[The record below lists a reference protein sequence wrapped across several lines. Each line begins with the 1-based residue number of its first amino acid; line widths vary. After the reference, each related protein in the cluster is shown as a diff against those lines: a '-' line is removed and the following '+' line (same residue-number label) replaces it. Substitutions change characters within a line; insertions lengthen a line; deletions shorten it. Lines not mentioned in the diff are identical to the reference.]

1 MTVGGI
7 GIRNVWRNKTRNE
20 ALIDQLRTGNHS
32 PARYRVLGPLA
43 NVTEF
48 AQAFNC
54 PAGAP
59 MMRAASEQISIW

>member
-1 MTVGGI
+1 MRCARTAGI
-7 GIRNVWRNKTRNE
+7 LRTTLRVTLE

-43 NVTEF
+43 NVPEF